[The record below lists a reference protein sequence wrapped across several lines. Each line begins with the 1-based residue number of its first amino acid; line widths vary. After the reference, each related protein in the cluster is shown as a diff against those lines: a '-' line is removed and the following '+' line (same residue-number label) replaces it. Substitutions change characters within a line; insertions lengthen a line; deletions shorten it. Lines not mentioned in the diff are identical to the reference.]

1 MDNADVLD
9 GLPLSRSQVFQE
21 WKVVLRRLCVED
33 ELVLLERDE
42 GGFPAGLTTGLE
54 QWQGKRV
61 SCAGFLTLV
70 AAAPVPVVQQT
81 CVMSVHIFTPSIP
94 FRYSPTSL

>member
-1 MDNADVLD
+1 M
-9 GLPLSRSQVFQE
+9 FQE

-33 ELVLLERDE
+33 ELVLLGRDE

-70 AAAPVPVVQQT
+70 PAALVPVVQQT
-81 CVMSVHIFTPSIP
+81 CAMSVHIFTPSI
-94 FRYSPTSL
+94 FCVFARYPLESSSVDTPAMHVMIF